1 MDIKILHEDSNLLIL
16 DKPAGVLV
24 HPTQANENNTLVDFL
39 VEKYPE
45 VKNLDWPDMT
55 RIGVVHRLDKDTSG
69 VIVMAKNP
77 DVLAKLQAQFKDR
90 EIQKTYS
97 ALVLGKV
104 EKEGKV
110 EAAIERGDA
119 GTQKV
124 IDFTYSFD
132 KKTARLAITLYKPTK
147 YYRFD
152 NNDLTLLEVQPRTG
166 RMHQIRTHLKY
177 LGFPIIGDPLYNI
190 KPSRQI
196 SKKLDLNRQFLHAE
210 KLEFTHPITN
220 QKMIFESELTD
231 DLKNILDKLK

>member
-1 MDIKILHEDSNLLIL
+1 MEIKILHTDDYLVIV

-24 HPTQANENNTLVDFL
+24 HPTLANETNTLVDFFID
-39 VEKYPE
+39 KYPDA
-45 VKNLDWPDMT
+45 KNLDWPDTT
-55 RIGVVHRLDKDTSG
+55 RPGIVHRLDKETSG
-69 VIVMAKNP
+69 LIVMAKNP
-77 DVLAKLQAQFKDR
+77 EILIKLQTQFKNR
-90 EIQKTYS
+90 EVQKTYL

-110 EAAIERGDA
+110 EANIERGEA

-124 IDFTYSFD
+124 IDVSYSFNN
-132 KKTARLAITLYKPTK
+132 KPVRPAITFYKPIK
-147 YYRFD
+147 YYRYD
-152 NNDLTLLEVQPRTG
+152 NSDLTLLEVQPKTG

-220 QKMIFESELTD
+220 EKMIFESNLPEELQ
-231 DLKNILDKLK
+231 NILKKLK